1 MEMAMNSSK
10 TLFDS
15 AMGGDRRALAKLL
28 TIAEEGGSTG
38 SYDKKPS
45 WVLGITGPP
54 GAGKSTLID
63 RLASNWSEKGE
74 SIAILAVDPSS
85 PVSGGALLGDR
96 ARMVFSDH
104 SKIYFRSVSSRGSS
118 GGISNGVR
126 RMVEVLQSLGWDRI
140 LIETVGA
147 GQGEFAIASVADR
160 VMLVEGPDRG
170 DIIEAEKA
178 GILEIADIIACNKS
192 DLPGSQESANS
203 IKEGLSFSQGAPEV
217 VSVSALK
224 GSGLD
229 DLMERLDQITPNPDR
244 LLMRS
249 AILLDSI
256 LADRMRRRP
265 SYEGA
270 MQAIASR
277 TIKPDEAA
285 DMVEFDDGRV

>member
-1 MEMAMNSSK
+1 
-10 TLFDS
+10 
-15 AMGGDRRALAKLL
+15 
-28 TIAEEGGSTG
+28 
-38 SYDKKPS
+38 
-45 WVLGITGPP
+45 
-54 GAGKSTLID
+54 
-63 RLASNWSEKGE
+63 
-74 SIAILAVDPSS
+74 
-85 PVSGGALLGDR
+85 
-96 ARMVFSDH
+96 
-104 SKIYFRSVSSRGSS
+104 
-118 GGISNGVR
+118 
-126 RMVEVLQSLGWDRI
+126 MVEVLRGLGWDRI

-170 DIIEAEKA
+170 DIIQAEKA

-203 IKEGLSFSQGAPEV
+203 IKEGLSFSEGAPEV
-217 VSVSALK
+217 VSVSAMK
-224 GSGLD
+224 GSGLE
-229 DLMERLDQITPNPDR
+229 DLIDRLDQITPNPDR

-270 MQAIASR
+270 MQAMASR
-277 TIKPDEAA
+277 AIKPDEAA

>member
-1 MEMAMNSSK
+1 MAMNSSEP
-10 TLFDS
+10 LFNAALD
-15 AMGGDRRALAKLL
+15 GDRRALAKIL
-28 TIAEEGGSTG
+28 TIAEEGGPVHA
-38 SYDKKPS
+38 YDRKPS
-45 WVLGITGPP
+45 WILGITGPP

-63 RLASNWSEKGE
+63 RLASSWSEKGE
-74 SIAILAVDPSS
+74 TIAILAVDPSS

-96 ARMVFSDH
+96 ARMVFSDP

-170 DIIEAEKA
+170 DILQAEKA

-192 DLPGSQESANS
+192 DLPGSQESVNS
-203 IKEGLSFSQGAPEV
+203 IKEGLSLSEGAPEV
-217 VSVSALK
+217 ISVSALK

-229 DLMERLDQITPNPDR
+229 DLMESLDQITPNPDR

-249 AILLDSI
+249 SMLLDSI

-265 SYEGA
+265 VYEDA
-270 MQAIASR
+270 MQALASR
-277 TIKPDEAA
+277 AIGPDEAA
-285 DMVEFDDGRV
+285 DMVEFGNGRV

>member
-1 MEMAMNSSK
+1 MNSSEP
-10 TLFDS
+10 LFD
-15 AMGGDRRALAKLL
+15 AALDGDRRALAKLL
-28 TIAEEGGSTG
+28 TIAEEGGPVHA
-38 SYDKKPS
+38 YDRKPS
-45 WVLGITGPP
+45 WILGITGPP

-63 RLASNWSEKGE
+63 RLASSWSEKGE
-74 SIAILAVDPSS
+74 TIAILAVDPSS

-96 ARMVFSDH
+96 ARMVFSDP

-170 DIIEAEKA
+170 DILQAEKA

-192 DLPGSQESANS
+192 DLPGSQESVNS
-203 IKEGLSFSQGAPEV
+203 IKEGLSLSEVAPEV
-217 VSVSALK
+217 ISVSALK

-229 DLMERLDQITPNPDR
+229 DLMESLDQITPNPDR

-249 AILLDSI
+249 SMLLDSI

-265 SYEGA
+265 VYEDA
-270 MQAIASR
+270 MQALASR
-277 TIKPDEAA
+277 AIGPDEAA
-285 DMVEFDDGRV
+285 DMVEFGNGRV

>member
-1 MEMAMNSSK
+1 MAMNSSDP
-10 TLFDS
+10 LFD
-15 AMGGDRRALAKLL
+15 AALDGDRRALAKLL
-28 TIAEEGGSTG
+28 TIAEEGGPVHA
-38 SYDKKPS
+38 YDRKPS
-45 WVLGITGPP
+45 WILGITGPP

-63 RLASNWSEKGE
+63 RLASSWSEKGE
-74 SIAILAVDPSS
+74 TIAILAVDPSS

-96 ARMVFSDH
+96 ARMVFSDP

-170 DIIEAEKA
+170 DILQAEKA

-192 DLPGSQESANS
+192 DLPGSQESVNS
-203 IKEGLSFSQGAPEV
+203 IKEGLSLSEGAPEV
-217 VSVSALK
+217 ISVSALK

-229 DLMERLDQITPNPDR
+229 DLMESLDQITPNPDR

-249 AILLDSI
+249 SMLLDSI

-265 SYEGA
+265 VYEDA
-270 MQAIASR
+270 MQALASR
-277 TIKPDEAA
+277 AIGPDEAA
-285 DMVEFDDGRV
+285 DMVEFGNGRV

>member
-1 MEMAMNSSK
+1 MAMNSSEL
-10 TLFDS
+10 LFD
-15 AMGGDRRALAKLL
+15 AALDGDRRALAKLL
-28 TIAEEGGSTG
+28 TIAEEGGPVHA
-38 SYDKKPS
+38 YDRKPS
-45 WVLGITGPP
+45 WILGITGPP

-63 RLASNWSEKGE
+63 RLASSWSEKGE
-74 SIAILAVDPSS
+74 TIAILAVDPSS

-96 ARMVFSDH
+96 ARMVFSDP

-170 DIIEAEKA
+170 DILQAEKA

-192 DLPGSQESANS
+192 DLPGSQESVNS
-203 IKEGLSFSQGAPEV
+203 IKEGLSLSEGAPEV
-217 VSVSALK
+217 ISVSALK

-229 DLMERLDQITPNPDR
+229 DLMESLDQITPNPDR

-249 AILLDSI
+249 SMLLDSI

-265 SYEGA
+265 VYEDA
-270 MQAIASR
+270 MQALASR
-277 TIKPDEAA
+277 AIGPDEAA
-285 DMVEFDDGRV
+285 DMVEFGNGRI

>member
-1 MEMAMNSSK
+1 MAMNSSEP
-10 TLFDS
+10 LFD
-15 AMGGDRRALAKLL
+15 AALDGDRRALAKLL
-28 TIAEEGGSTG
+28 TIAEEGGPVHA
-38 SYDKKPS
+38 YDRKPS
-45 WVLGITGPP
+45 WILGITGPP

-63 RLASNWSEKGE
+63 RLASSWSEKGE
-74 SIAILAVDPSS
+74 TIAILAVDPSS

-96 ARMVFSDH
+96 ARMVFSDP

-170 DIIEAEKA
+170 DILQAEKA

-192 DLPGSQESANS
+192 DLPGSQESVNS
-203 IKEGLSFSQGAPEV
+203 IKEGLSLSEGAPEV
-217 VSVSALK
+217 ISVSALK
-224 GSGLD
+224 GSGLN
-229 DLMERLDQITPNPDR
+229 DLMESLDQITPNPDR

-249 AILLDSI
+249 SMLLDSI

-265 SYEGA
+265 AYEDA
-270 MQAIASR
+270 MQALASR
-277 TIKPDEAA
+277 AIGPDEAA
-285 DMVEFDDGRV
+285 DMVEFGNGRV

>member
-1 MEMAMNSSK
+1 MAINTSEP
-10 TLFDS
+10 LFD
-15 AMGGDRRALAKLL
+15 AALDGDRRALAKLL
-28 TIAEEGGSTG
+28 TIAEEGGPVHA
-38 SYDKKPS
+38 YDRKPS
-45 WVLGITGPP
+45 WILGITGPP

-63 RLASNWSEKGE
+63 RLASSWSEKGE
-74 SIAILAVDPSS
+74 TIAILAVDPSS

-96 ARMVFSDH
+96 ARMVFSDP

-170 DIIEAEKA
+170 DILQAEKA

-192 DLPGSQESANS
+192 DLPGSQESVNS
-203 IKEGLSFSQGAPEV
+203 IKEGLSLSEGAPEV
-217 VSVSALK
+217 ISVSALK

-229 DLMERLDQITPNPDR
+229 DLMESLDQITPNPDR
-244 LLMRS
+244 LRMRS
-249 AILLDSI
+249 SMLLDSI

-265 SYEGA
+265 AYEDA
-270 MQAIASR
+270 MQALASR
-277 TIKPDEAA
+277 AIGPDEAA
-285 DMVEFDDGRV
+285 DMVEFGNGRV

>member
-1 MEMAMNSSK
+1 MAMNSSEP
-10 TLFDS
+10 LFD
-15 AMGGDRRALAKLL
+15 AALDGDRRALAKLL
-28 TIAEEGGSTG
+28 TIAEEGGPVHA
-38 SYDKKPS
+38 YDRKPS
-45 WVLGITGPP
+45 WILGITGPP

-63 RLASNWSEKGE
+63 RLASSWSEKGE
-74 SIAILAVDPSS
+74 TIAILAVDPSS

-96 ARMVFSDH
+96 ARMVFSDP

-170 DIIEAEKA
+170 DILQAEKA

-192 DLPGSQESANS
+192 DLPGSQESVNS
-203 IKEGLSFSQGAPEV
+203 IKEGLSLSEGAPEV
-217 VSVSALK
+217 ISVSALK

-229 DLMERLDQITPNPDR
+229 DLMESLDQITPNPDR

-249 AILLDSI
+249 SMLLDSI

-265 SYEGA
+265 VYEDA
-270 MQAIASR
+270 MQALASR
-277 TIKPDEAA
+277 VIGPDEAA
-285 DMVEFDDGRV
+285 DMVEFGNGRV

>member
-1 MEMAMNSSK
+1 MAMNSSEP
-10 TLFDS
+10 LFD
-15 AMGGDRRALAKLL
+15 AALDGDRRALAKLL
-28 TIAEEGGSTG
+28 TIAEEGGPVHA
-38 SYDKKPS
+38 YDRKPS
-45 WVLGITGPP
+45 WILGITGPP

-63 RLASNWSEKGE
+63 RLASSWSEKGE
-74 SIAILAVDPSS
+74 TIAILAVDPSS

-96 ARMVFSDH
+96 ARMVFSDP

-170 DIIEAEKA
+170 DILQAEKA

-192 DLPGSQESANS
+192 DLPGSQESVNS
-203 IKEGLSFSQGAPEV
+203 IKEGLSLSEGAPEV
-217 VSVSALK
+217 ISVSALK

-229 DLMERLDQITPNPDR
+229 DLMESLDQITPNPDR

-249 AILLDSI
+249 SMLLDSI

-265 SYEGA
+265 VYEDA
-270 MQAIASR
+270 MQALASR
-277 TIKPDEAA
+277 AIGPDEAA
-285 DMVEFDDGRV
+285 DMVEFGNGRV

>member
-1 MEMAMNSSK
+1 MAMNSSEL
-10 TLFDS
+10 LFNAALD
-15 AMGGDRRALAKLL
+15 GDRRALAKLL
-28 TIAEEGGSTG
+28 TIAEEGGPVHA
-38 SYDKKPS
+38 YDRKPS
-45 WVLGITGPP
+45 WILGITGPP

-63 RLASNWSEKGE
+63 RLASSWSEKGE
-74 SIAILAVDPSS
+74 TIAILAVDPSS

-96 ARMVFSDH
+96 ARMVFSDP

-170 DIIEAEKA
+170 DILQAEKA

-192 DLPGSQESANS
+192 DLPGSQESVNS
-203 IKEGLSFSQGAPEV
+203 IKEGLSLSEGAPEV
-217 VSVSALK
+217 ISVSALK

-229 DLMERLDQITPNPDR
+229 DLMESLDQITPNPDR

-249 AILLDSI
+249 SMLLDSI

-265 SYEGA
+265 VYEDA
-270 MQAIASR
+270 MQALASR
-277 TIKPDEAA
+277 AIGPDEAA
-285 DMVEFDDGRV
+285 DMVEFGNGRV

>member
-1 MEMAMNSSK
+1 MAMNSAES
-10 TLFDS
+10 LFE
-15 AMGGDRRALAKLL
+15 AALEGDRRALAKLL
-28 TIAEEGGSTG
+28 TIAEEGGQMNTAGRKS
-38 SYDKKPS
+38 S

-63 RLASNWSEKGE
+63 RLASNWSEKGD

-96 ARMVFSDH
+96 ARMAFSDP

-126 RMVEVLQSLGWDRI
+126 RMVQVLQRLGWDRI

-170 DIIEAEKA
+170 DIIQAEKA

-192 DLPGSQESANS
+192 DLPGSKESVDS
-203 IKEGLSFSQGAPEV
+203 IKEGLSFSEEAPEV
-217 VSVSALK
+217 MSVSALN

-229 DLMERLDQITPNPDR
+229 ELMEKLDQITPNPDR
-244 LLMRS
+244 LMMRS
-249 AILLDSI
+249 SMLLDSI

-265 SYEGA
+265 AYVDA
-270 MQAIASR
+270 MRAMASK
-277 TIKPDEAA
+277 TIGPDEAA
-285 DMVEFDDGRV
+285 DMVEFEDGTI

>member
-1 MEMAMNSSK
+1 MAMKSSDP
-10 TLFDS
+10 LFDAAS
-15 AMGGDRRALAKLL
+15 NGDRRALAKLL
-28 TIAEEGGSTG
+28 TIAEEGGPLHA
-38 SYDKKPS
+38 YDRKSS
-45 WVLGITGPP
+45 WILGITGPP

-63 RLASNWSEKGE
+63 RLASSWSDKGE
-74 SIAILAVDPSS
+74 KIAILAVDPSS

-96 ARMVFSDH
+96 ARMVFSDP

-170 DIIEAEKA
+170 DILQAEKA

-192 DLPGSQESANS
+192 DLPGSQESVNS
-203 IKEGLSFSQGAPEV
+203 IKEGLSLSEGAPEV
-217 VSVSALK
+217 ISVSALK
-224 GSGLD
+224 GSGLN
-229 DLMERLDQITPNPDR
+229 DLMESLDQITPNPDR

-249 AILLDSI
+249 SMLLDSI

-265 SYEGA
+265 AYEDA
-270 MQAIASR
+270 MQALASR
-277 TIKPDEAA
+277 AIGPDEAA
-285 DMVEFDDGRV
+285 DMVEFGNGRV

>member
-1 MEMAMNSSK
+1 MAMNSSEP
-10 TLFDS
+10 LFD
-15 AMGGDRRALAKLL
+15 AALDGDRRALAKLL
-28 TIAEEGGSTG
+28 TIAEEGGPVHA
-38 SYDKKPS
+38 YDRKPS
-45 WVLGITGPP
+45 WILGITGPP

-63 RLASNWSEKGE
+63 RLASSWSDKGE
-74 SIAILAVDPSS
+74 TIAILAVDPSS

-96 ARMVFSDH
+96 ARMVFSDP

-126 RMVEVLQSLGWDRI
+126 RMVEVLQSLGWNRI

-170 DIIEAEKA
+170 DILQAEKA

-192 DLPGSQESANS
+192 DLPGSQESVNS
-203 IKEGLSFSQGAPEV
+203 IKEGLSLSEGAPEV
-217 VSVSALK
+217 ISVSALK

-229 DLMERLDQITPNPDR
+229 DLMESLDQITPNPDR

-249 AILLDSI
+249 SMLLDSI

-265 SYEGA
+265 AYEDA
-270 MQAIASR
+270 MQALASR
-277 TIKPDEAA
+277 SIGPDEAA
-285 DMVEFDDGRV
+285 DMVEFGNGRV

>member
-1 MEMAMNSSK
+1 MAMKSSEP
-10 TLFDS
+10 LFDAAS
-15 AMGGDRRALAKLL
+15 NGDRRALAKLL
-28 TIAEEGGSTG
+28 TIAEEGGPLHA
-38 SYDKKPS
+38 YDRKSS
-45 WVLGITGPP
+45 WILGITGPP

-63 RLASNWSEKGE
+63 RLASSWSDKGE
-74 SIAILAVDPSS
+74 KIAILAVDPSS

-96 ARMVFSDH
+96 ARMVFSDP

-170 DIIEAEKA
+170 DILQAEKA

-192 DLPGSQESANS
+192 DLPGSQESVNS
-203 IKEGLSFSQGAPEV
+203 IKEGLSLSEGAPEV
-217 VSVSALK
+217 ISVSALK

-229 DLMERLDQITPNPDR
+229 DLMESLDQITPNPDR

-249 AILLDSI
+249 SMLLDSI

-265 SYEGA
+265 VYEDA
-270 MQAIASR
+270 MQALVSR
-277 TIKPDEAA
+277 AIGPDEAA
-285 DMVEFDDGRV
+285 DMVEFGNERV

>member
-1 MEMAMNSSK
+1 MAMKSSEP
-10 TLFDS
+10 LFDAAS
-15 AMGGDRRALAKLL
+15 NGDRRALAKLL
-28 TIAEEGGSTG
+28 TIAEEGGPLHA
-38 SYDKKPS
+38 YDRKSS
-45 WVLGITGPP
+45 WILGITGPP

-63 RLASNWSEKGE
+63 RLASNWSDKGE
-74 SIAILAVDPSS
+74 KIAILAVDPSS

-96 ARMVFSDH
+96 ARMVFSDP

-147 GQGEFAIASVADR
+147 GQGEFTIASVADR

-170 DIIEAEKA
+170 DILQAEKA

-192 DLPGSQESANS
+192 DLPGSQESVNS
-203 IKEGLSFSQGAPEV
+203 IKEGISLSEGAPEV
-217 VSVSALK
+217 ISVSALK

-229 DLMERLDQITPNPDR
+229 DLMESLDQITPNPDR

-249 AILLDSI
+249 SMLLDSI

-265 SYEGA
+265 AYEDA
-270 MQAIASR
+270 MQALASR
-277 TIKPDEAA
+277 TIGPDEAA
-285 DMVEFDDGRV
+285 DMVEFGNGRV

>member
-1 MEMAMNSSK
+1 MAMKSSEP
-10 TLFDS
+10 LFDAAS
-15 AMGGDRRALAKLL
+15 NGDRRALAKLL
-28 TIAEEGGSTG
+28 TIAEEGGSLHA
-38 SYDKKPS
+38 YDRKSS
-45 WVLGITGPP
+45 WILGITGPP

-63 RLASNWSEKGE
+63 RLASNWSDKGE
-74 SIAILAVDPSS
+74 KIAILAVDPSS

-96 ARMVFSDH
+96 ARMVFSDP

-170 DIIEAEKA
+170 DILQAEKA

-192 DLPGSQESANS
+192 DLPGSQESVNS
-203 IKEGLSFSQGAPEV
+203 IKEGLSLSEGAPEV
-217 VSVSALK
+217 ISVSALK

-229 DLMERLDQITPNPDR
+229 DLMESLDQITPNPDR

-249 AILLDSI
+249 SMLLDSI

-265 SYEGA
+265 AYEDA
-270 MQAIASR
+270 MQALASR
-277 TIKPDEAA
+277 TIGPDEAA
-285 DMVEFDDGRV
+285 DMVEFGNGRV

>member
-1 MEMAMNSSK
+1 MAMNSSEP
-10 TLFDS
+10 LFD
-15 AMGGDRRALAKLL
+15 AALDGDRRALAKLL
-28 TIAEEGGSTG
+28 TIAEEGGPVHA
-38 SYDKKPS
+38 YDRKPS
-45 WVLGITGPP
+45 WILGITGPP

-63 RLASNWSEKGE
+63 RLASSWSEKGE
-74 SIAILAVDPSS
+74 TIAILAVDPSS

-96 ARMVFSDH
+96 ARMVFSDP

-126 RMVEVLQSLGWDRI
+126 RMVEVLQSLGWERI

-170 DIIEAEKA
+170 DILQAEKA

-192 DLPGSQESANS
+192 DLPGSQESVNS
-203 IKEGLSFSQGAPEV
+203 IKEGLSLSEGAPEV
-217 VSVSALK
+217 ISVSALK

-229 DLMERLDQITPNPDR
+229 DLMESLDQITPNPDR

-249 AILLDSI
+249 SMLLDSI

-265 SYEGA
+265 AYEDA
-270 MQAIASR
+270 MQALASR
-277 TIKPDEAA
+277 AIGPDEAA
-285 DMVEFDDGRV
+285 DMVEFGNGRV

>member
-1 MEMAMNSSK
+1 MAMNSSK
-10 TLFDS
+10 PLFD
-15 AMGGDRRALAKLL
+15 AALDGDRRALAKLL
-28 TIAEEGGSTG
+28 TIAEEGGPVHA
-38 SYDKKPS
+38 YDRKPS
-45 WVLGITGPP
+45 WILGITGPP

-63 RLASNWSEKGE
+63 RLASSWSEKGE
-74 SIAILAVDPSS
+74 TIAILAVDPSS

-96 ARMVFSDH
+96 ARMVFSDP

-170 DIIEAEKA
+170 DILQAEKA

-192 DLPGSQESANS
+192 DLPGSQESVNS
-203 IKEGLSFSQGAPEV
+203 IKEGLSLSEGAPEV
-217 VSVSALK
+217 ISVSALK

-229 DLMERLDQITPNPDR
+229 DLMESLDQITPNPDR

-249 AILLDSI
+249 SMLLDSI

-265 SYEGA
+265 AYEDA
-270 MQAIASR
+270 MQALASR
-277 TIKPDEAA
+277 SIGPDEAA
-285 DMVEFDDGRV
+285 DMVEFGNGRV

>member
-1 MEMAMNSSK
+1 MAMNSSEP
-10 TLFDS
+10 LFD
-15 AMGGDRRALAKLL
+15 AALDGDRRALAKLL
-28 TIAEEGGSTG
+28 TIAEEGGPVHA
-38 SYDKKPS
+38 YDRKPS
-45 WVLGITGPP
+45 WILGITGPP

-63 RLASNWSEKGE
+63 RLASSWSEKGE
-74 SIAILAVDPSS
+74 TIAILAVDPSS

-96 ARMVFSDH
+96 ARMVFSDP

-170 DIIEAEKA
+170 DILQAEKA

-192 DLPGSQESANS
+192 DLPGSQESVNS
-203 IKEGLSFSQGAPEV
+203 IKEGLSLSEGAPEV
-217 VSVSALK
+217 ISVSALK

-229 DLMERLDQITPNPDR
+229 DLMESLDQITPNPDR

-249 AILLDSI
+249 SMLLDSI

-265 SYEGA
+265 AYEDA
-270 MQAIASR
+270 MQALASR
-277 TIKPDEAA
+277 AIGPDEAA

>member
-1 MEMAMNSSK
+1 MAMNSSEP
-10 TLFDS
+10 LFD
-15 AMGGDRRALAKLL
+15 AALDGDRRALAKLL
-28 TIAEEGGSTG
+28 TIAEEGGPVHA
-38 SYDKKPS
+38 YDRKSS
-45 WVLGITGPP
+45 WILGITGPP

-63 RLASNWSEKGE
+63 RLASSWSDKGE
-74 SIAILAVDPSS
+74 KIAILAVDPSS

-96 ARMVFSDH
+96 ARMVFSDP

-170 DIIEAEKA
+170 DILQAEKA

-192 DLPGSQESANS
+192 DLPGSQESVNS
-203 IKEGLSFSQGAPEV
+203 IKEGLSLSEGAPEV
-217 VSVSALK
+217 ISVSALK

-229 DLMERLDQITPNPDR
+229 DLMESLDQITPNPDR

-249 AILLDSI
+249 SMLLDSI

-265 SYEGA
+265 AYEDA
-270 MQAIASR
+270 MQALASR
-277 TIKPDEAA
+277 AIGPDEAA
-285 DMVEFDDGRV
+285 DMVEFGNGRV

>member
-1 MEMAMNSSK
+1 MAMNSAE
-10 TLFDS
+10 TLFE
-15 AMGGDRRALAKLL
+15 AALEGDRRALAKLL
-28 TIAEEGGSTG
+28 TIAEEGGQMNTVDRKS
-38 SYDKKPS
+38 S

-63 RLASNWSEKGE
+63 RLASNWSEKGD

-96 ARMVFSDH
+96 ARMVFSDP

-170 DIIEAEKA
+170 DIIQAEKA

-192 DLPGSQESANS
+192 DLPGAKESVDS
-203 IKEGLSFSQGAPEV
+203 IKEGLSFSEEAPEV
-217 VSVSALK
+217 MPVSALK

-229 DLMERLDQITPNPDR
+229 DLMDKLDQLTPNPDR
-244 LLMRS
+244 LMMRS
-249 AILLDSI
+249 SMLLDSI

-265 SYEGA
+265 AYVDA
-270 MQAIASR
+270 MRAMASK
-277 TIKPDEAA
+277 TIGPDEAA
-285 DMVEFDDGRV
+285 DMVEFEDGTV

>member
-1 MEMAMNSSK
+1 MAMNSSEP
-10 TLFDS
+10 LFD
-15 AMGGDRRALAKLL
+15 AALDGDRRALAKLL
-28 TIAEEGGSTG
+28 TIAEEGGPVHA
-38 SYDKKPS
+38 YDRKPS
-45 WVLGITGPP
+45 WILGITGPP

-63 RLASNWSEKGE
+63 RLASSWSDKGE
-74 SIAILAVDPSS
+74 TIAILAVDPSS

-96 ARMVFSDH
+96 ARMVFSDP

-170 DIIEAEKA
+170 DILQAEKA

-192 DLPGSQESANS
+192 DLPGSQESVNS
-203 IKEGLSFSQGAPEV
+203 IKEGLSLSEGAPEV
-217 VSVSALK
+217 ISVSALK

-229 DLMERLDQITPNPDR
+229 DLMESLDQITPNPDR

-249 AILLDSI
+249 SMLLDSI

-265 SYEGA
+265 VYEDA
-270 MQAIASR
+270 MQALASR
-277 TIKPDEAA
+277 AIGPDEAA
-285 DMVEFDDGRV
+285 DMVEFGNGRV